1 MTPEKQRIATA
12 EACGYKRSETT
23 GAFCKPGCWEVRHY
37 ASHWVHASELPD
49 YLNDLNAC
57 REMVSVLTTEQKT
70 KYRETLCVLTLG
82 EGGPIDATADQRTEA
97 FLRTIDK
104 WTDG

>member
-1 MTPEKQRIATA
+1 MKPENQRIAIA
-12 EACGYKRSETT
+12 EAHTSTRYKWLPNVELFYRVNQDGSLTQET
-23 GAFCKPGCWEVRHY
+23 P
-37 ASHWVHASELPD
+37 PD